1 MPMSLSSTM
10 ASSPCLTMSL
20 PSLSPTPTSTRPN
33 STFFGVRILPENSVP
48 GFSSRTGESFQCPGI
63 RAEGGLVPGVET
75 STKVTWRGV
84 PTKLNTTPHSRE
96 MRQYFYKDVCQAAKN
111 AVSDGQHKLRIQ
123 LTIPELNPEM
133 DVYRIGTLLELVREL
148 AFTFAD
154 DGKRVRVCVQGA
166 MGEGIFSGM
175 PLALA
180 GTRPMLE
187 RMDWGT
193 YIDEGTFIRFG
204 AVGAKEVYDD
214 DDMFILMA
222 PQNAVGNCI
231 IDDLKAMTEAAGDR
245 PFIII
250 NPKLKDLPASGGVMQ
265 IIGRD
270 KRMEFAESFFTCYNF
285 RLMYTSGTQYPI
297 VGAFRMAY
305 PGPYEIYKRFDLP
318 RGDEIY
324 SLIASFDH
332 EPSRSEISDAY
343 SGRIRK
349 DESAPTGIWGFFSNL
364 LG

>member
-204 AVGAKEVYDD
+204 AVGLDYPEPCLITYFPLSFSAVIWTLIEDSFLCTCFLCMPHDFCELILAGAKEVYDD

-231 IDDLKAMTEAAGDR
+231 IDVR
-245 PFIII
+245 H
-250 NPKLKDLPASGGVMQ
+250 GVF
-265 IIGRD
+265 GL
-270 KRMEFAESFFTCYNF
+270 EFN
-285 RLMYTSGTQYPI
+285 
-297 VGAFRMAY
+297 
-305 PGPYEIYKRFDLP
+305 
-318 RGDEIY
+318 
-324 SLIASFDH
+324 
-332 EPSRSEISDAY
+332 
-343 SGRIRK
+343 
-349 DESAPTGIWGFFSNL
+349 
-364 LG
+364 

>member
-1 MPMSLSSTM
+1 MLLLI
-10 ASSPCLTMSL
+10 AYLL
-20 PSLSPTPTSTRPN
+20 
-33 STFFGVRILPENSVP
+33 
-48 GFSSRTGESFQCPGI
+48 QI

>member
-1 MPMSLSSTM
+1 
-10 ASSPCLTMSL
+10 
-20 PSLSPTPTSTRPN
+20 
-33 STFFGVRILPENSVP
+33 
-48 GFSSRTGESFQCPGI
+48 
-63 RAEGGLVPGVET
+63 
-75 STKVTWRGV
+75 
-84 PTKLNTTPHSRE
+84 